1 MREQSSV
8 VAILLAAAVLAQTQT
23 APTPPAGATA
33 VGNQIPLFRA
43 VTRLVQVNVLV
54 HDRHGEPVTDLKKE
68 DFTIVERGKPQRIT
82 FFAMESATSPA
93 TPPPLLP
100 RHIFTNVLVERG
112 DVPTGITVILLD
124 LLNTSWGDQHYA
136 REALVKFLAQ
146 VQPKDRIAIYAL
158 GARSLTLL
166 HDYTTDAASLVARMD
181 KVKGQTSPELDAS
194 TLNPDTQQELR
205 NLDLGGLADANERE
219 ADFFASGRVVN
230 TLQALEAVAEHLS
243 GLPGRKN
250 LIWLSGGFP
259 LTIGMDE
266 IPAPGST
273 REQRTFTHEM
283 DAAVRALNNSGV
295 AVYPVD
301 ARGLMVLPGFDASVR
316 GAARIGPGAAPKL
329 APLNANI
336 DTMRELADRTG
347 GRAAYNSNDLARA
360 IRRAIDDGRVTYTLG
375 FYSSDETQDG
385 KFRDIKVSVN
395 RPGMD
400 VRYRKGYFALRP
412 ADKTAESR
420 KQDVRA
426 AVWSPLESTAIA
438 INARV
443 DFVDQPPPPSV
454 NVFVQIDP
462 STVSFKKEG
471 DRWKAQLDI
480 VYVQKDERGVQQGD
494 GMAEQLTLALTED
507 NYTKVTRQGLIHQR
521 RFPRQS
527 KAVTLRIVVRD
538 AESGSVGSLTV
549 PFTQVSPTDP
559 RH

>member
-1 MREQSSV
+1 MRDQSSL
-8 VAILLAAAVLAQTQT
+8 VAVLLAAAVLAQT
-23 APTPPAGATA
+23 APAPPGSGAA
-33 VGNQIPLFRA
+33 AGNQIPLFRA

-54 HDRHGEPVTDLKKE
+54 HDRHGDPVTDLKKE
-68 DFTIVERGKPQRIT
+68 DFSIVEHGKPQRIT

-93 TPPPLLP
+93 TPPPALP
-100 RHIFTNVLVERG
+100 RHIFTNVLAERG

-136 REALVKFLAQ
+136 RDALVKFLAQ

-158 GARSLTLL
+158 GSRSLTLL
-166 HDYTTDAASLVARMD
+166 HDYTTDAASLLARMS
-181 KVKGQTSPELDAS
+181 KEKGELSSELDAS

-205 NLDLGGLADANERE
+205 ALDLGALADANERE
-219 ADFFASGRVVN
+219 ADFFAAGRVVN

-259 LTIGMDE
+259 LTIGMDQ
-266 IPAPGST
+266 IPEPGST

-283 DAAVRALNNSGV
+283 DSAVRALNNSGV

-301 ARGLMVLPGFDASVR
+301 ARGLMVLPGFDASTR
-316 GAARIGPGAAPKL
+316 GAARIGPGAPSRM
-329 APLNANI
+329 APLSANT

-375 FYSSDETQDG
+375 FYSTDEAQDG
-385 KFRDIKVSVN
+385 KFREIKVSVD
-395 RPGMD
+395 RPGLD

-412 ADKTAESR
+412 ADRTAAGR
-420 KQDVRA
+420 KQDIRA

-443 DFVDQPPPPSV
+443 DLLDQPPPQAV
-454 NVFVQIDP
+454 NVYVQIDP

-494 GMAEQLTLALTED
+494 GTAEQMTLALTDD
-507 NYTKVTRQGLIHQR
+507 NYAKVTKQGLIHQR

-527 KAVTLRIVVRD
+527 KAATLRIVVRD
-538 AESGSVGSLTV
+538 AESGSVGSLTI
-549 PFTQVSPTDP
+549 PFTQVSAGDS